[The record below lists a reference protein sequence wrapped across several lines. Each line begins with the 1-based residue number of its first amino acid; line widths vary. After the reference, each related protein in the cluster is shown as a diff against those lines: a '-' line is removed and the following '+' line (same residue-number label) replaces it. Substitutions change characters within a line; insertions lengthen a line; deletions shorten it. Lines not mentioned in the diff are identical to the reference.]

1 MIEQLKQAKNW
12 EDRYRLIIQ
21 AGKNLS
27 RPSDDELAQM
37 HSITG
42 CEAQMW
48 FQIMAKNDRTFQFN
62 GFSEARIM
70 NGLLWILLNQINGKT
85 ADELNKFDITAFFSE
100 LGISQRL
107 SETRLNGLNQIG
119 QQLKNLCI

>member
-21 AGKNLS
+21 AGKNLP
-27 RPSDDELAQM
+27 RPRDNELSQM
-37 HSITG
+37 QPITG

-48 FQIMAKNDRTFQFN
+48 FQIMPKNDRTFQFS

-70 NGLLWILLNQINGKT
+70 NGLLWILFNKINGKT
-85 ADELNKFDITAFFSE
+85 ADELNTFDIIAFFSE

-107 SETRLNGLNQIG
+107 SEMRLNGLNQIG

>member
-1 MIEQLKQAKNW
+1 
-12 EDRYRLIIQ
+12 
-21 AGKNLS
+21 
-27 RPSDDELAQM
+27 
-37 HSITG
+37 
-42 CEAQMW
+42 
-48 FQIMAKNDRTFQFN
+48 FQFS

-70 NGLLWILLNQINGKT
+70 NGLLWILFNKINGKT
-85 ADELNKFDITAFFSE
+85 ADELNTFDITAFFSE

>member
-21 AGKNLS
+21 AGKNLP
-27 RPSDDELAQM
+27 RPSDNELAQM
-37 HSITG
+37 QPITG

-48 FQIMAKNDRTFQFN
+48 FQIMPKHDRTFQFS

-70 NGLLWILLNQINGKT
+70 NGLLWILFNQINGKT
-85 ADELNKFDITAFFSE
+85 ADELNTFDITVFFTNSAFH
-100 LGISQRL
+100 
-107 SETRLNGLNQIG
+107 NV
-119 QQLKNLCI
+119 

>member
-27 RPSDDELAQM
+27 RPSYDELAQM
-37 HSITG
+37 QPITG

-48 FQIMAKNDRTFQFN
+48 FQIIPKNDRTFQFK

-107 SETRLNGLNQIG
+107 SETRLNGLNKIG

>member
-21 AGKNLS
+21 AGKNLP
-27 RPSDDELAQM
+27 RPSDNELAQM
-37 HSITG
+37 QPITG

-48 FQIMAKNDRTFQFN
+48 FQIMPKHDRTFQFS

-70 NGLLWILLNQINGKT
+70 NGLLWILFNQINGKT
-85 ADELNKFDITAFFSE
+85 ADELNTFDITVFFSE

-107 SETRLNGLNQIG
+107 SEMR
-119 QQLKNLCI
+119 